1 MEILTQR
8 LQITTKQHIY
18 PRSGLSRFAGDNGL
32 LQVLDLRTGV
42 VKKLGPKAKLFV
54 VRRGW
59 DQRTESK
66 TMNNIERQFGI
77 VTKDVLCGAISQLHN
92 DAHTVVSEMY
102 SLWRIRCHRAN
113 NPLPNLRI
121 GLKPERTVSH
131 EAMDQGEHYG
141 IITMAPGGLV
151 PGRMVAGPLMQLA
164 LDRQAIAMAGK
175 RWGVVRA
182 KEGEFVLPDTFGD
195 YMVLPL
201 SPTCY
206 LIADE
211 NDGTVGMQGVSHL
224 NAVAKANA
232 TIYLAARD
240 LTACPGI

>member
-1 MEILTQR
+1 M
-8 LQITTKQHIY
+8 
-18 PRSGLSRFAGDNGL
+18 
-32 LQVLDLRTGV
+32 
-42 VKKLGPKAKLFV
+42 
-54 VRRGW
+54 
-59 DQRTESK
+59 
-66 TMNNIERQFGI
+66 
-77 VTKDVLCGAISQLHN
+77 
-92 DAHTVVSEMY
+92 
-102 SLWRIRCHRAN
+102 
-113 NPLPNLRI
+113 
-121 GLKPERTVSH
+121 
-131 EAMDQGEHYG
+131 
-141 IITMAPGGLV
+141 